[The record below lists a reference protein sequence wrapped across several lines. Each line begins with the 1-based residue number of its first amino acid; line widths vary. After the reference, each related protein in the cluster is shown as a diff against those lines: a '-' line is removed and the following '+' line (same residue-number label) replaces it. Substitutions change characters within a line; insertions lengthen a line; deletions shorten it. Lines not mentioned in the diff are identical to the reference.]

1 MELLKELSVLTVQL
15 KDLHVTYDSQKK
27 RGSSIAFAVLLSLI
41 TSTWAIDVVIIIQ
54 LGNEVNPYQIQE
66 RNN

>member
-1 MELLKELSVLTVQL
+1 MELLKELSVLTAQL
-15 KDLHVTYDSQKK
+15 DLHVTYNSQKK
-27 RGSSIAFAVLLSLI
+27 RGSSIAFAVQLSLI

>member
-1 MELLKELSVLTVQL
+1 MELLKELSVLTAQL

-27 RGSSIAFAVLLSLI
+27 RGSYIAFAVLLSLI

>member
-1 MELLKELSVLTVQL
+1 MELLKELSVLTAQL
-15 KDLHVTYDSQKK
+15 KDLHVTYKSQKK
-27 RGSSIAFAVLLSLI
+27 RGSSIAFAVQLSLI